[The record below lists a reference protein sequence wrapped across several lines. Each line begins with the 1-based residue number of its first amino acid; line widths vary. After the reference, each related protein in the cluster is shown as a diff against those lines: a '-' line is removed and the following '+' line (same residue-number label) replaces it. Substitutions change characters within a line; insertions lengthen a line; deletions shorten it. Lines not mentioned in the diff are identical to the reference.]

1 MEYYDKRILKKE
13 VLRENFKI
21 CLVSNVVTSI
31 RVKRI
36 EKNTLFRLSKSI
48 IDTGEEACKM
58 EFNLLEIYV

>member
-1 MEYYDKRILKKE
+1 MEYYKKIFKKE
-13 VLRENFKI
+13 VLRENFRI

-31 RVKRI
+31 HLKRI
-36 EKNTLFRLSKSI
+36 EKNTLFRLSKGI